1 MKQTDLRRSV
11 RQTLRTDGNAPVLA
25 LSLSYGEGEV
35 ALGVEILDR
44 KLYLEN
50 RDEAQAALYA
60 FVEDM
65 NRQLEACGLPRIGQR
80 A

>member
-1 MKQTDLRRSV
+1 MRRSW
-11 RQTLRTDGNAPVLA
+11 Q
-25 LSLSYGEGEV
+25 GEV